1 MKRLVAFL
9 LCTVMVGATTVGCS
23 NTESSSSGT
32 TSQETESL
40 ASEDNTAS
48 IDISGQ
54 KIVVCTESGEAA
66 DGVGAQIDAFK
77 EKYGCDVELVDIPAD
92 VYKTKIQT
100 DLAAQS
106 GSFDVIVGTCDFA

>member
-1 MKRLVAFL
+1 MKRLIAFL

-54 KIVVCTESGEAA
+54 KIVVCTESGERC
-66 DGVGAQIDAFK
+66 V
-77 EKYGCDVELVDIPAD
+77 
-92 VYKTKIQT
+92 
-100 DLAAQS
+100 
-106 GSFDVIVGTCDFA
+106 